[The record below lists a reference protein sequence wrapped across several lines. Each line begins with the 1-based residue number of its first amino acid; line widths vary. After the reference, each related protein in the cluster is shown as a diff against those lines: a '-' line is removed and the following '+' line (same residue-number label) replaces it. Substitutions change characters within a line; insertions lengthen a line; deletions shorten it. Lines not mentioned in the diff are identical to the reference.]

1 MCINEIK
8 NKTHCAFIL
17 AKKKVLIK
25 KSFADYVVNSKR
37 RRALFVQGLLNE
49 TSYKLRIVLFLSI

>member
-8 NKTHCAFIL
+8 NKTHFAFIL
-17 AKKKVLIK
+17 AKKVLRTK
-25 KSFADYVVNSKR
+25 FCADFVMNSKG

-49 TSYKLRIVLFLSI
+49 MSYKLGIVLFLNIL

>member
-17 AKKKVLIK
+17 AKKVLRT
-25 KSFADYVVNSKR
+25 KSCADYVVNSKI

-49 TSYKLRIVLFLSI
+49 TSYKLGIVLFLSI